1 MKTKEK
7 TNNLGSR
14 RLLLVWG
21 YICVAV
27 SLLVYVLVKYT
38 HDARMSIFY
47 ALVPVLGACVQ
58 GFVMDRIKTKDVEA
72 NGIAAGIVNRI
83 WGMVGVIFII
93 ATIVCGYFFVV
104 YHTTTWVALFIL
116 GLLAPGIASV
126 ASGMVQK
133 NKWMIFGGFVGMV
146 LGIAMLCAQLSF
158 SVLQVEWCLAFAI
171 GYVFMMIVPGHKSD
185 FTQL

>member
-1 MKTKEK
+1 MNAKEK

-58 GFVMDRIKTKDVEA
+58 GFVMDRVKTKDE

-104 YHTTTWVALFIL
+104 YHTTMWVALFIL
-116 GLLAPGIASV
+116 GLLAPGLASTM
-126 ASGMVQK
+126 SGMLLK
-133 NKWMIFGGFVGMV
+133 NKWMTFGGFVGIV
-146 LGIAMLCAQLSF
+146 LGVAMLCAQLSF
-158 SVLQVEWCLAFAI
+158 SILQVEWCIAFAI